1 MEFGASFAYRRI
13 DAHVEATLQEAA
25 QVLEKLVIERDAE
38 SAITVASQG
47 TPDAISITQAAHET
61 ISIDSILR
69 SSKQPKATIRT
80 PRDSNK
86 NRKLTF
92 PPARIGFKS
101 EQLETCDSGITDST
115 IDQDPPTPDSLFPSA
130 IYIPAKQKPQMT
142 VSISAT
148 TASSC
153 SNKSLYRKHIE
164 KLAIEPLED
173 IKHLKCRGLKK
184 SKPDDLF
191 PKATYDAGTGKP
203 KMALSPSSMV
213 SVDLSY
219 ASTTAKSNSL
229 AYQPMEFVSSDGR
242 VKLWLQ
248 PLEKQKKKNSEK
260 SKKRERC
267 IDDAP
272 IPPKQLQSSTKLNI
286 ENRTKFSTNLSIGD
300 HVIDLSGIL
309 NGSMKKK
316 NLAKLVINGQS
327 YSI

>member
-1 MEFGASFAYRRI
+1 MIFS
-13 DAHVEATLQEAA
+13 
-25 QVLEKLVIERDAE
+25 VLNNNLLYLYNFEG
-38 SAITVASQG
+38 SAVDWRSQ
-47 TPDAISITQAAHET
+47 S
-61 ISIDSILR
+61 
-69 SSKQPKATIRT
+69 
-80 PRDSNK
+80 
-86 NRKLTF
+86 
-92 PPARIGFKS
+92 
-101 EQLETCDSGITDST
+101 
-115 IDQDPPTPDSLFPSA
+115 
-130 IYIPAKQKPQMT
+130 QMT
-142 VSISAT
+142 FFQKQLTMRELENLKWRYELTVLQK
-148 TASSC
+148 
-153 SNKSLYRKHIE
+153 NMFLY
-164 KLAIEPLED
+164 
-173 IKHLKCRGLKK
+173 
-184 SKPDDLF
+184 F
-191 PKATYDAGTGKP
+191 Q
-203 KMALSPSSMV
+203 LSPSSMV

-242 VKLWLQ
+242 VKLWLQVLSICIFLEIFCFQ

-327 YSI
+327 YSIWEVAVLLKLNILMSEMWLIESFLNEWFGWLCLRLIFCYSADCIF